1 VAILAVAMVV
11 AAIGALLPAGV
22 AHAGAPLMG
31 VQDDRALLLPGE
43 CGGMLQVAQEGFK
56 AGVVRLNVDPLAG
69 HTPRRNHW
77 RSLPMY
83 DAAIRCA
90 LTHRDSR
97 DRLRP
102 LKVMVTVGGFAAG
115 RGAAQFGDPAY
126 AQRYYDKVAKLR
138 QRWPQV
144 SYWSFINEPNITV
157 SHFGPCLYARVFR
170 NASRALRAAVV
181 TGPDAVARP
190 KVLFGEM
197 AAWRTAQYVERVLR
211 CGGPPI
217 VADGFSV
224 HAFQFKQ
231 APGTRPGWSRSGA
244 LGNLPWLHAM
254 LRQFR
259 GRLHTPAGGTPQFF
273 VTEYGYITPGC
284 YRKQWV
290 ITEKEAGTWWPQ
302 VIRVIR
308 RPAWHVRM
316 FMPYMV
322 TANPSR
328 SAWSTSLLRRDSSPR
343 PALYAL
349 TRALHGHLPAWVT
362 AAAHARSRRAP
373 VKPGST
379 RIRPS
384 KPR

>member
-1 VAILAVAMVV
+1 MLAVL
-11 AAIGALLPAGV
+11 AAAGALLPAT
-22 AHAGAPLMG
+22 AAGAGPPLMG
-31 VQDDRALLLPGE
+31 VQDDRALLAPGE
-43 CGGMLQVAQEGFK
+43 CEGMLQVAQEGFK

-69 HTPRRNHW
+69 HAPRRNHW
-77 RSLPMY
+77 RSLPAY
-83 DAAIRCA
+83 DAAIQCA
-90 LTHRDSR
+90 LTHRDSYG
-97 DRLRP
+97 RLRP

-115 RGAAQFGDPAY
+115 RGAAQFGDPVY

-157 SHFGPCLYARVFR
+157 SRFAPCLYARVFR

-190 KVLFGEM
+190 KVLLGELS
-197 AAWRTAQYVERVLR
+197 AWRTAQYAERVLR

-231 APGTRPGWSRSGA
+231 APGTRPSWTRSGA

-254 LRQFR
+254 LRR
-259 GRLHTPAGGTPQFF
+259 YRDRLRTPAGGTPQFF

-290 ITEKEAGTWWPQ
+290 IPERAAGSWWPQ
-302 VIRVIR
+302 VVDVIR

-322 TANPSR
+322 TANPSP
-328 SAWSTSLLRRDSSPR
+328 SAWSTSLLRRDGSPR

-349 TRALHGHLPAWVT
+349 TRAMHGQLPDWVL
-362 AAAHARSRRAP
+362 AAADARTPQPR
-373 VKPGST
+373 VKPGSK
-379 RIRPS
+379 RIRP
-384 KPR
+384 